1 MTALTLAIS
10 VLALAL
16 GVVLRPQL
24 ALAAYLSMCVLWPE
38 YMRVDIAPIELS
50 AQRLG
55 AMGLILGAATRM
67 RGLPRLHITDAFFIA
82 WWVWGITAKLIGGSP
97 SGMVS
102 TTIGRGLDTIL
113 IYVAVRLSIH
123 AAQRTPRLH
132 PMLIAS
138 AAIAMLLAFYE
149 TTAHKSFYDP
159 LFLSDPWRF
168 DYPMFR
174 HGFMRAKGST
184 AQPIYWGVTMLLFAS
199 LMLLYAAPKWS
210 VKTAVAVGL
219 ALAAAAASWSS
230 GPWIGCVLLCA
241 VAALYWARWAVKPAA
256 VSVVLLLITLQLAAN
271 RNVYEFAM
279 FLGLDRQTA
288 WYRGRLIEVA
298 IMKLPEY
305 WLYGYGSESIVH
317 WAPLLDGRRKV
328 DIVNGFVYTAVQGG
342 LPALICYVGAKV
354 SCVVCAI
361 KLAKSGIPTCV
372 RQGFALAAA
381 VLAISF
387 VEMSVGLFSTPL
399 VLHAALLAH
408 GPALLAQYQAYAKRK
423 AAAKAKPRPEAKA
436 RVPARTARGLQG

>member
-1 MTALTLAIS
+1 MTAMTLAIS

-24 ALAAYLSMCVLWPE
+24 ALAVYLSMAILWPE
-38 YMRVDIAPIELS
+38 YMRVDVAPIELS
-50 AQRLG
+50 AHRLG
-55 AMGLILGAATRM
+55 ALGLLLGAAIRM
-67 RGLPRLHITDAFFIA
+67 RGWPRPHIADAFFVA
-82 WWVWGITAKLIGGSP
+82 WWIWGIMAKLIGGAP

-102 TTIGRGLDTIL
+102 TTIGRGLDTVL
-113 IYVAVRLSIH
+113 IYLAVRLSIH
-123 AAQRTPRLH
+123 AAHRTPRLH
-132 PMLIAS
+132 PLLVV
-138 AAIAMLLAFYE
+138 AAVAAMLLALYE
-149 TTAHKSFYDP
+149 TTANKSFYDP
-159 LFLSDPWRF
+159 LFLSDPGRF

-184 AQPIYWGVTMLLFAS
+184 AQPIYWGVTMLLFAG
-199 LMLLYAAPKWS
+199 LMLLHAAPKWG
-210 VKTAVAVGL
+210 VRTAIACGIALVG
-219 ALAAAAASWSS
+219 AGASWSS
-230 GPWIGCVLLCA
+230 GPWIGCVMLFA
-241 VAALYWARWAVKPAA
+241 VAAMYWCRWAVKPVA
-256 VSVVLLLITLQLAAN
+256 VTVVLALIALQLAAN

-305 WLYGYGSESIVH
+305 WLYGYGSETVTD

-328 DIVNGFVYTAVQGG
+328 DLVNGFVYTAVQAG
-342 LPALICYVGAKV
+342 LPALVCYVGAKV
-354 SCVVCAI
+354 SCMVCAV

-372 RQGFALAAA
+372 RQGFALGAA
-381 VLAISF
+381 VLSISF

-408 GPALLAQYQAYAKRK
+408 GPALLAQYQAYAKRR
-423 AAAKAKPRPEAKA
+423 AAAPASENPE
-436 RVPARTARGLQG
+436 REGRRPARSIRGLQP